1 MKSKSEL
8 AGTLLEQ
15 GLVPSDWIYHNVY
28 HFSED
33 QYDEY
38 RDLVR
43 EDAKRKFRVD
53 QIKAEGNDPVSTGK
67 SYGTP
72 HDLASLYGMG
82 RTQSDPANVPDGY
95 ADDLELGRPK
105 DGITKRGKQ
114 DSNFGKDPLGTKRMK
129 DTDKNEG
136 SGMSNLRESTSAQ
149 VTYLKNKDMFKSLNK
164 KKLIFEEDKKA
175 SSLLDESQLKD

>member
-1 MKSKSEL
+1 MDVASAMLDNKVMSRDWVYENL
-8 AGTLLEQ
+8 F
-15 GLVPSDWIYHNVY
+15 GLSP
-28 HFSED
+28 D
-33 QYDEY
+33 QYNKEK
-38 RDLVR
+38 DLMVS
-43 EDAKRKFRVD
+43 DAMQNFRVS
-53 QIKAEGNDPVSTGK
+53 QIENEGNDPSESGE